1 MNLDVK
7 CKEGKKGFGFMKCL
21 TQQDLENAVSFDGN
35 LVFKGKKLELR
46 MASERKKERGDR
58 GDRDHKKRDYK
69 KDY

>member
-1 MNLDVK
+1 
-7 CKEGKKGFGFMKCL
+7 MKCL
-21 TQQDLENAVSFDGN
+21 TQQDLENAVSLDGN

-46 MASERKKERGDR
+46 MAAERKKDRGDR